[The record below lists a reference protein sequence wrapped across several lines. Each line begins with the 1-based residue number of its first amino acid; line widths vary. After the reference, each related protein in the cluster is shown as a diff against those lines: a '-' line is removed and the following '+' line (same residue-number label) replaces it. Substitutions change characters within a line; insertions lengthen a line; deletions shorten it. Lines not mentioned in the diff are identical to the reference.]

1 MHSQSKRVFFKD
13 LVFLVDENVYEPAED
28 SFLFAEHLDVQEGD
42 RVLDMGT
49 GCGILGIIAAKKACE
64 VVAIDIN
71 PCAVRC
77 TIQNAKLNN
86 VYNKMI
92 FIQGDLFTALRAT
105 EKFDAILFNA
115 PYLPTEEAEGKSWVE
130 RAWSGGLT
138 GRQVIDRFI
147 SKVPMHLNQSS
158 RIFLLQSTLADV
170 SETVFKFNNC
180 GLNSCI
186 VAEFATSFFE
196 TITLIKAKKM
206 L

>member
-28 SFLFAEHLDVQEGD
+28 SFLFAEHLDVQEHD

-49 GCGILGIIAAKKACE
+49 GCGILGIIAAKKAYE

-71 PCAVRC
+71 LSAIRC

-86 VYNKMI
+86 VHNKMI
-92 FIQGDLFTALRAT
+92 FIQGDLFTALRDN
-105 EKFDAILFNA
+105 EKFDLIFFNA
-115 PYLPTEEAEGKSWVE
+115 PYLPTEETEGKSWIE

-138 GRQVIDRFI
+138 GRQVIDHFI
-147 SKVPMHLNQSS
+147 SKAPMHLKPSGQ
-158 RIFLLQSTLADV
+158 IFLLQSTLADV
-170 SETVFKFNNC
+170 AETVFKFKNY
-180 GLNSCI
+180 GLDSCI
-186 VAEFATSFFE
+186 VAEYPASFFE
-196 TITLIKAKKM
+196 TITLIKAKM